1 MGPGA
6 IHMSEQVELFV
17 ALPEADR
24 VSKVQGRMV
33 RLCIIKMSFGYQ
45 YKTHRSISERD

>member
-24 VSKVQGRMV
+24 VSKVQGRV
-33 RLCIIKMSFGYQ
+33 VLCIIKMSST
-45 YKTHRSISERD
+45 KDCIR